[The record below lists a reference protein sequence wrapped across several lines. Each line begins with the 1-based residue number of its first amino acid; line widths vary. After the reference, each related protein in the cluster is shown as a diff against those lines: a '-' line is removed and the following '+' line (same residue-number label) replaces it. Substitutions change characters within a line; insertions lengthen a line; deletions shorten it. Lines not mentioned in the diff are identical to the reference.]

1 MAPNTTKSVCENVAV
16 ESRKKFSF
24 FSFPQAG
31 VSDLAISSLCEQ
43 SVSKTF
49 SKAVKYSGWLVKT
62 FSYSSNPK
70 YTFSFFC
77 FLKVYKMNK
86 WEVLCLSFL

>member
-16 ESRKKFSF
+16 ESRKKFSS

-49 SKAVKYSGWLVKT
+49 SKAVKYSG
-62 FSYSSNPK
+62 
-70 YTFSFFC
+70 
-77 FLKVYKMNK
+77 
-86 WEVLCLSFL
+86 

>member
-16 ESRKKFSF
+16 ESRKKFSS

-49 SKAVKYSGWLVKT
+49 SKAVKYSRLSHIHQILNIH
-62 FSYSSNPK
+62 FH
-70 YTFSFFC
+70 FFC